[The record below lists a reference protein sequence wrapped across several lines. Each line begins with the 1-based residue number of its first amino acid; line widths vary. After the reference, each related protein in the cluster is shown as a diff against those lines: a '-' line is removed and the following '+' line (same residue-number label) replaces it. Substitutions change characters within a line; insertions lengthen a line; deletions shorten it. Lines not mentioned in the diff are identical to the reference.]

1 MGAGEVLII
10 IGAIVIAFSSVT
22 AIGAIS
28 GKLEG
33 VVTIQEKFLVTIFL
47 FILLIMGWVLL
58 YNGILI
64 IICNKMGKRLSLED
78 KAKIANGNERHCRQ
92 CNHRV
97 CPDGL
102 LEVCS
107 EAFIRG
113 YKKGYK
119 QNQKEQKERIDKILH
134 PVTEPC
140 GSNAI
145 FVFFRD
151 VRSGELQP
159 YIEDMRMPDAK
170 RYQDIGSIRFSQEK
184 DEPQKLQIA
193 WCYPKDL
200 VELLGYDKK
209 YADFERIA
217 LSEGAFSYPREE
229 YEENLQK
236 YSALRHEHKKY
247 YRYRKFKK

>member
-1 MGAGEVLII
+1 MG
-10 IGAIVIAFSSVT
+10 
-22 AIGAIS
+22 
-28 GKLEG
+28 
-33 VVTIQEKFLVTIFL
+33 
-47 FILLIMGWVLL
+47 
-58 YNGILI
+58 N
-64 IICNKMGKRLSLED
+64 RLSLED
-78 KAKIANGNERHCRQ
+78 KARIANSNERHCTK

-97 CPDGL
+97 CPDSL
-102 LEVCS
+102 LKLCS

-159 YIEDMRMPDAK
+159 YIEEMRMPDAK
-170 RYQDIGSIRFSQEK
+170 RYQDIGSISFFPEK

-200 VELLGYDKK
+200 IELLGYDKK

-229 YEENLQK
+229 YERNLQK
-236 YSALRHEHKKY
+236 YSALRYEYKKY
-247 YRYRKFKK
+247 YHYRKFKKQIFMDKKDISLTVTLELVGDLCGMTIKDKNDKVIQFEDLVRSEQIKILNCLSQNYNFLVRFLKEKEG

>member
-1 MGAGEVLII
+1 
-10 IGAIVIAFSSVT
+10 
-22 AIGAIS
+22 
-28 GKLEG
+28 
-33 VVTIQEKFLVTIFL
+33 
-47 FILLIMGWVLL
+47 
-58 YNGILI
+58 
-64 IICNKMGKRLSLED
+64 MGKRLSLED
-78 KAKIANGNERHCRQ
+78 KARIANSNERHCTK

-97 CPDGL
+97 CPDSL
-102 LEVCS
+102 LKLCS

-145 FVFFRD
+145 FVFVRD

-170 RYQDIGSIRFSQEK
+170 RYQDIGSIRFSPEK

-200 VELLGYDKK
+200 IELLGYDKK

-229 YEENLQK
+229 YERNLQK
-236 YSALRHEHKKY
+236 YSALRYEYKKY
-247 YRYRKFKK
+247 YHYKKFKKQLFMDKKDISITVILELGGDLCGMTIKDKNDKVVQFEDLMRSEQIKILNCLSQNYNFLVRFLKEKEG

>member
-1 MGAGEVLII
+1 
-10 IGAIVIAFSSVT
+10 
-22 AIGAIS
+22 
-28 GKLEG
+28 
-33 VVTIQEKFLVTIFL
+33 
-47 FILLIMGWVLL
+47 
-58 YNGILI
+58 
-64 IICNKMGKRLSLED
+64 MGKRLSLED
-78 KAKIANGNERHCRQ
+78 KAKMANGNERHCRQ

-102 LEVCS
+102 LKLCS

-170 RYQDIGSIRFSQEK
+170 RYQDIGSIKFSLEK

-200 VELLGYDKK
+200 IELLGYDKK

-229 YEENLQK
+229 YERNLQK
-236 YSALRHEHKKY
+236 YSALRYEYKKY
-247 YRYRKFKK
+247 YHYKKFKKQLFMDKKHISLTVTLELGGDLCGMTIKDKNDKVVQFEDLVRSEQIKILNCLSQNYNFLVRFLKEKEG

>member
-1 MGAGEVLII
+1 
-10 IGAIVIAFSSVT
+10 
-22 AIGAIS
+22 
-28 GKLEG
+28 
-33 VVTIQEKFLVTIFL
+33 
-47 FILLIMGWVLL
+47 
-58 YNGILI
+58 
-64 IICNKMGKRLSLED
+64 MGKRLSLED
-78 KAKIANGNERHCRQ
+78 KARIANSNERHCTK

-97 CPDGL
+97 CPDSL
-102 LEVCS
+102 LKLCS

-170 RYQDIGSIRFSQEK
+170 RYQDIGSIRFFPEK

-229 YEENLQK
+229 YERNLQK
-236 YSALRHEHKKY
+236 YSALRYEYKKY
-247 YRYRKFKK
+247 YHYKKFKKQIFMDKKDISITVILELGGDLCGMTIKDKNDKVVQFEDLMRSEQIKILNCLSQNYNFLVRFLKEKEG

>member
-1 MGAGEVLII
+1 MG
-10 IGAIVIAFSSVT
+10 
-22 AIGAIS
+22 
-28 GKLEG
+28 
-33 VVTIQEKFLVTIFL
+33 
-47 FILLIMGWVLL
+47 
-58 YNGILI
+58 N
-64 IICNKMGKRLSLED
+64 RLSLED
-78 KAKIANGNERHCRQ
+78 KARIANSNERHCTK

-102 LEVCS
+102 LKLCS

-170 RYQDIGSIRFSQEK
+170 CYQDIGSIRFSPEK

-200 VELLGYDKK
+200 VKLLGYDKK

-236 YSALRHEHKKY
+236 YSAVRYEHKKY
-247 YRYRKFKK
+247 YHYRKLKKQLYYG

>member
-1 MGAGEVLII
+1 ME
-10 IGAIVIAFSSVT
+10 
-22 AIGAIS
+22 
-28 GKLEG
+28 
-33 VVTIQEKFLVTIFL
+33 
-47 FILLIMGWVLL
+47 
-58 YNGILI
+58 
-64 IICNKMGKRLSLED
+64 KRLSLED

-92 CNHRV
+92 CNHHV
-97 CPDGL
+97 CPDGFL
-102 LEVCS
+102 KVCS

-159 YIEDMRMPDAK
+159 YIEEMRMPDAK
-170 RYQDIGSIRFSQEK
+170 RYQDIGSISFFPEK

-200 VELLGYDKK
+200 IELLGYDKK

-229 YEENLQK
+229 YERNLQK
-236 YSALRHEHKKY
+236 YSALRYEYKKY
-247 YRYRKFKK
+247 YHYKKFKKQLFMDKKDISITVILELGGDLCGMTIKDKNDKVVQFEDLVRSEQIKILNCLSQNYNFLVRFLKEKEG

>member
-1 MGAGEVLII
+1 MG
-10 IGAIVIAFSSVT
+10 
-22 AIGAIS
+22 
-28 GKLEG
+28 
-33 VVTIQEKFLVTIFL
+33 
-47 FILLIMGWVLL
+47 
-58 YNGILI
+58 N
-64 IICNKMGKRLSLED
+64 RLSLED
-78 KAKIANGNERHCRQ
+78 KARIANSNERHCTK

-97 CPDGL
+97 CPDSL
-102 LEVCS
+102 LKLCS

-170 RYQDIGSIRFSQEK
+170 RYQDIGSISFFPEK

-200 VELLGYDKK
+200 IELLGYDKK

-229 YEENLQK
+229 YERNLQK
-236 YSALRHEHKKY
+236 YSALRYEYKKY
-247 YRYRKFKK
+247 YHYKKFKKQLFMDKKDISITVILELGGDLCGMTIKDKNDKVVQFEDLMRSEQIKILNCLSQNYNFLVRFLKEKEG

>member
-1 MGAGEVLII
+1 ME
-10 IGAIVIAFSSVT
+10 
-22 AIGAIS
+22 
-28 GKLEG
+28 
-33 VVTIQEKFLVTIFL
+33 
-47 FILLIMGWVLL
+47 
-58 YNGILI
+58 
-64 IICNKMGKRLSLED
+64 KRLSLED
-78 KAKIANGNERHCRQ
+78 KAKMANGNERHCRK
-92 CNHRV
+92 CNHHV

-102 LEVCS
+102 LELCS

-170 RYQDIGSIRFSQEK
+170 CYQDIGSIKFSPEK

-200 VELLGYDKK
+200 IELLGYDKK

-236 YSALRHEHKKY
+236 YSYVRNEHKKY
-247 YRYRKFKK
+247 YHYRKLKK

>member
-1 MGAGEVLII
+1 M
-10 IGAIVIAFSSVT
+10 T
-22 AIGAIS
+22 
-28 GKLEG
+28 
-33 VVTIQEKFLVTIFL
+33 
-47 FILLIMGWVLL
+47 
-58 YNGILI
+58 
-64 IICNKMGKRLSLED
+64 KRLSLED

-92 CNHRV
+92 CNHHV
-97 CPDGL
+97 CPDGFL
-102 LEVCS
+102 KVCS

-170 RYQDIGSIRFSQEK
+170 CYQDIGSIRFSPEK

-229 YEENLQK
+229 YERNLQK
-236 YSALRHEHKKY
+236 YSALRYEYKKY
-247 YRYRKFKK
+247 YHYRKFKKQIFMDKKDISITVILELGGDLCGMTIKDKNDKVVQFEDLVRSEQIKILNCLSQNYNFLVRFLKEKEG

>member
-1 MGAGEVLII
+1 MG
-10 IGAIVIAFSSVT
+10 
-22 AIGAIS
+22 
-28 GKLEG
+28 
-33 VVTIQEKFLVTIFL
+33 
-47 FILLIMGWVLL
+47 
-58 YNGILI
+58 N
-64 IICNKMGKRLSLED
+64 RLSLED
-78 KAKIANGNERHCRQ
+78 KARIANSNERHCTK

-97 CPDGL
+97 CPDSL
-102 LEVCS
+102 LKLCS

-170 RYQDIGSIRFSQEK
+170 RYQDIGSIRFSPEK

-200 VELLGYDKK
+200 IELLGYDKK

-229 YEENLQK
+229 YERNLQK
-236 YSALRHEHKKY
+236 YSALRYEYKKY
-247 YRYRKFKK
+247 YHYKKFKKQLFMDKKDISITVILELGGDLCGMTIKDKNDKVVQFEDLMRSEQIKILNCLSQNYNFLVRFLKEKEG

>member
-1 MGAGEVLII
+1 
-10 IGAIVIAFSSVT
+10 
-22 AIGAIS
+22 
-28 GKLEG
+28 
-33 VVTIQEKFLVTIFL
+33 
-47 FILLIMGWVLL
+47 
-58 YNGILI
+58 
-64 IICNKMGKRLSLED
+64 MGKRLSLED
-78 KAKIANGNERHCRQ
+78 KAKMANGNERHCRQ

-102 LEVCS
+102 LKLCS

-170 RYQDIGSIRFSQEK
+170 RYQDIGSIKFSPEK

-200 VELLGYDKK
+200 VKLLGYDKK

-229 YEENLQK
+229 YERNLQK
-236 YSALRHEHKKY
+236 YSALRYEYKKY
-247 YRYRKFKK
+247 YHYKKFKKQLFMDKKHISLTVTLELGGDLCGMTIKDKNDKVVQFEDLVRSEQIKILNCLSQNYNFLVRFLKEKEG

>member
-1 MGAGEVLII
+1 
-10 IGAIVIAFSSVT
+10 
-22 AIGAIS
+22 
-28 GKLEG
+28 
-33 VVTIQEKFLVTIFL
+33 
-47 FILLIMGWVLL
+47 
-58 YNGILI
+58 
-64 IICNKMGKRLSLED
+64 MGKRLSLED
-78 KAKIANGNERHCRQ
+78 KSIIANGKECHCRK
-92 CNHRV
+92 CNHHV
-97 CPDGL
+97 CPDGFHK
-102 LEVCS
+102 VCS

-170 RYQDIGSIRFSQEK
+170 RYQDIGSIKFSPEK

-200 VELLGYDKK
+200 IELLGYDKK

-229 YEENLQK
+229 YERNLQK
-236 YSALRHEHKKY
+236 YSALRYEYKKY
-247 YRYRKFKK
+247 YHYKKFKK

>member
-1 MGAGEVLII
+1 MR
-10 IGAIVIAFSSVT
+10 
-22 AIGAIS
+22 
-28 GKLEG
+28 
-33 VVTIQEKFLVTIFL
+33 
-47 FILLIMGWVLL
+47 
-58 YNGILI
+58 
-64 IICNKMGKRLSLED
+64 KRLSLED
-78 KAKIANGNERHCRQ
+78 KARIANGKERHCTK
-92 CNHRV
+92 CNHRI

-102 LEVCS
+102 LKLCS

-151 VRSGELQP
+151 VRSSELQP

-170 RYQDIGSIRFSQEK
+170 RYQDIGSIKFSPEK

-200 VELLGYDKK
+200 IELLGYDKK

-229 YEENLQK
+229 YERNLQK
-236 YSALRHEHKKY
+236 YSALRYEYKKHY
-247 YRYRKFKK
+247 HYRKFKKQLFMDKKDISLTVTLELCGDLCGMTIKDKNDKVVQFEDLARSEQIKILNCLSQNYNCLMRFLKEKEG

>member
-1 MGAGEVLII
+1 M
-10 IGAIVIAFSSVT
+10 T
-22 AIGAIS
+22 
-28 GKLEG
+28 
-33 VVTIQEKFLVTIFL
+33 
-47 FILLIMGWVLL
+47 
-58 YNGILI
+58 
-64 IICNKMGKRLSLED
+64 KRLSLED

-102 LEVCS
+102 LKLCS

-159 YIEDMRMPDAK
+159 YIEEMRMPDAK
-170 RYQDIGSIRFSQEK
+170 RYQDIGSISFFPEK

-200 VELLGYDKK
+200 IELLGYDKK

-229 YEENLQK
+229 YERNLQK
-236 YSALRHEHKKY
+236 YSALRYEYKKY
-247 YRYRKFKK
+247 YHYKKFKKQIFMDKKDISITVILELGGDLCGMTIKDKNDKVVQFEDLVRSEQIKILNCLSQNYNFLVRFLKEKEG

>member
-1 MGAGEVLII
+1 MA
-10 IGAIVIAFSSVT
+10 
-22 AIGAIS
+22 
-28 GKLEG
+28 
-33 VVTIQEKFLVTIFL
+33 
-47 FILLIMGWVLL
+47 
-58 YNGILI
+58 
-64 IICNKMGKRLSLED
+64 KRLSLDD
-78 KAKIANGNERHCRQ
+78 KAKMANDNERHCRQ

-102 LEVCS
+102 LKVCS

-159 YIEDMRMPDAK
+159 YIEDMRMPNAR
-170 RYQDIGSIRFSQEK
+170 RYQDIGSIKFSPEK

-200 VELLGYDKK
+200 LSSLDMIRNMQNSSVLPFLKELSLILV
-209 YADFERIA
+209 R
-217 LSEGAFSYPREE
+217 
-229 YEENLQK
+229 NM
-236 YSALRHEHKKY
+236 
-247 YRYRKFKK
+247 RKIFKSTLPCAVNTKNIIIIVN

>member
-1 MGAGEVLII
+1 
-10 IGAIVIAFSSVT
+10 
-22 AIGAIS
+22 
-28 GKLEG
+28 
-33 VVTIQEKFLVTIFL
+33 
-47 FILLIMGWVLL
+47 
-58 YNGILI
+58 
-64 IICNKMGKRLSLED
+64 MGKRLSLED
-78 KAKIANGNERHCRQ
+78 KARIANSNDRHCTK

-97 CPDGL
+97 CPDSL
-102 LEVCS
+102 LKLCS

-170 RYQDIGSIRFSQEK
+170 RYQDIGSISFFPEK

-200 VELLGYDKK
+200 IELLGYDKK

-229 YEENLQK
+229 YERNLQK
-236 YSALRHEHKKY
+236 YSALRYEYKKY
-247 YRYRKFKK
+247 YHYKKFKKQLFMDKKDISITVILELGGDLCGMTIKDKNDKVVQFEDLVRSEQIKILNCLSQNYNFLVRFLKEKEG

>member
-1 MGAGEVLII
+1 M
-10 IGAIVIAFSSVT
+10 T
-22 AIGAIS
+22 
-28 GKLEG
+28 
-33 VVTIQEKFLVTIFL
+33 
-47 FILLIMGWVLL
+47 
-58 YNGILI
+58 
-64 IICNKMGKRLSLED
+64 KRLSLED

-92 CNHRV
+92 CNHHV

-102 LEVCS
+102 LKVCS

-159 YIEDMRMPDAK
+159 YIEDMRMPDAR
-170 RYQDIGSIRFSQEK
+170 RYQDIGSIRFPPEK

-217 LSEGAFSYPREE
+217 LSEGAFSYPRKE
-229 YEENLQK
+229 YEKNLQK
-236 YSALRHEHKKY
+236 YSAVRHKYKKY
-247 YRYRKFKK
+247 YHYRKFKK